1 VADMLNVALS
11 GLRAFQT
18 ALDTTS
24 HNIANVSTPGYSRQR
39 VDLVTQTP
47 QGISGLTTGS
57 GVNVTGI
64 NRNADDLLSAQMRR
78 ASSGYSRLDAYASRA
93 GELNNLFADSQTG
106 LSAALQKFTNAL
118 QSVAN
123 TPSSTSSRQVLLSE
137 ANGLVNRLQTYES
150 RLDDIDTGINEQL
163 RAEASAINTIAQNIA
178 ELNAQIARSTGNGT
192 SPPNDL
198 LDARDAQLAD
208 LATRVDVS
216 VVRQDDGAVNVFIGK
231 GQPLVLG
238 NLPSKMI
245 TLQDGFQP
253 DRLTL
258 AFQTTQGPMDVS
270 GSLSGGT
277 VGGLLNFR
285 REMLDPARNEL
296 GRMAVALTQVT
307 NAQHRAGQ
315 DLYGDLGGD
324 FFSVGGVQSLGANTN
339 TGSATLNAT
348 RTNTGQLT
356 TDDYIVRF
364 DSGAWR
370 VQRAATGEAVPFTV
384 GGGGELQ
391 FDGLSIAVSGTAQ
404 SGDRFLVKP
413 AGNAIDGLT
422 LLVTDPARIAAAAP
436 VRTGTTS
443 GNGGSGVISAGEVLD
458 PTNADLRD
466 PVTIRFTGA
475 ATWEAVDAGNTVI
488 ATGAYTAGGNID
500 VNGWRVQV
508 SGAPATGDSF
518 TVASNVGGVG
528 DNRNALKLAA
538 VLTQGV
544 LSNGTESLD
553 AAASRVVSSVGVST
567 NGANASLDA
576 QKIIYE
582 DSKGAID
589 SLSGVNLDEE
599 AANLLRYQQAYQAA
613 AQAIR
618 VAQTIFDTIIASV
631 SR

>member
-1 VADMLNVALS
+1 MLNVALS

-24 HNIANVSTPGYSRQR
+24 HNIANVGTPGYSRQR
-39 VDLVTQTP
+39 VDLATQTP
-47 QGISGLTTGS
+47 QGSGGLTTGS
-57 GVNVTGI
+57 GVAITGV

-78 ASSGYSRLDAYASRA
+78 ASSAYSRLDTYASKA
-93 GELNNLFADSQTG
+93 GQLNNLFADSQTG

-118 QSVAN
+118 QGVAN

-137 ANGLVNRLQTYES
+137 ATGLANRLQTYEA
-150 RLDDIDTGINEQL
+150 RLDDIDTEINEQL
-163 RAEASAINTIAQNIA
+163 RAEVSAINTIAQNIA
-178 ELNAQIARSTGNGT
+178 GLNAQIARATGNGT

-238 NLPSKMI
+238 NLPTRLVTQPDS
-245 TLQDGFQP
+245 FHP

-258 AFQTTQGPMDVS
+258 AFQTAQGPMDVS
-270 GSLSGGT
+270 ASLSGGT

-307 NAQHRAGQ
+307 NQQHRAGQ
-315 DLYGDLGGD
+315 DLYGNLGGD
-324 FFSVGGVQSLGANTN
+324 FFAVGGVQVLGANTN
-339 TGSATLNAT
+339 AGSATLAAT
-348 RTNTGQLT
+348 RTNTGALT

-364 DSGAWR
+364 DSGTWR
-370 VQRAATGEAVPFTV
+370 VQRAATGEAVAFTT

-391 FDGLSIAVSGTAQ
+391 FEGLSIAVTGTAQ
-404 SGDRFLVKP
+404 SGDRFLVRP
-413 AGNAIDGLT
+413 TGNAIDGLQV
-422 LLVTDPARIAAAAP
+422 LVTDPSRIAAAVP
-436 VRTGTTS
+436 IRTGTGST
-443 GNGGSGVISAGEVLD
+443 NAGSGVVSVGEVLN
-458 PTNADLRD
+458 PGNAALRD
-466 PVTIRFTGA
+466 PVTIRFTGPG
-475 ATWEAVDAGNTVI
+475 TWEAVDAGNTVI
-488 ATGAYTAGGNID
+488 ASGAYTAGGNID

-508 SGAPATGDSF
+508 TGAPATGDSF

-544 LSNGTESLD
+544 LSGGTESLD
-553 AAASRVVSSVGVST
+553 AAATRVVSAVGVAT

-589 SLSGVNLDEE
+589 SLAGVNLDEE

-618 VAQTIFDTIIASV
+618 VAQTIFDTLIASV
-631 SR
+631 RR

>member
-1 VADMLNVALS
+1 MMNVALS
-11 GLRAFQT
+11 GLRAFQS

-39 VDLVTQTP
+39 VDLATQTP
-47 QGISGLTTGS
+47 QGIGGLTTGS
-57 GVNVTGI
+57 GVAITGV

-78 ASSGYSRLDAYASRA
+78 ASSGYSRLDAYASKA

-118 QSVAN
+118 QGVAN

-137 ANGLVNRLQTYES
+137 ASGLVNRLQTYES
-150 RLDDIDTGINEQL
+150 RLDDIDTEINEQL

-178 ELNAQIARSTGNGT
+178 GLNAQIARASGNSS

-238 NLPSKMI
+238 NLPSQLI
-245 TLQDGFQP
+245 TQSDSFQP

-258 AFQTTQGPMDVS
+258 AFQSAQGPMDVS
-270 GSLSGGT
+270 ASLSGGA

-307 NAQHRAGQ
+307 NVQHRVGQ
-315 DLYGDLGGD
+315 DLYGDLGTD
-324 FFSVGGVQSLGANTN
+324 FFAVGGVQARGANTN
-339 TGSATLNAT
+339 AGSATLSAT

-364 DSGAWR
+364 DTGTWR
-370 VQRAATGEAVPFTV
+370 VQRAATGETVPFTL

-391 FDGLSIAVSGTAQ
+391 FEGLSIAVSGTAQ
-404 SGDRFLVKP
+404 SGDRFLVRP
-413 AGNAIDGLT
+413 TAEAVGGLRM
-422 LLVTDPARIAAAAP
+422 LVTDPSRVAAAAP
-436 VRTGTTS
+436 IRTGTAAA
-443 GNGGSGVISAGEVLD
+443 NAGSGVISAGEVLN
-458 PTNADLRD
+458 PANADLRD
-466 PVTIRFTGA
+466 PVTIRFTAPG
-475 ATWEAVDAGNTVI
+475 TWEAVDAGNAVI
-488 ATGAYTAGGNID
+488 ASGAYTAGGNID

-518 TVASNVGGVG
+518 TVASNIGGVG

-553 AAASRVVSSVGVST
+553 ATASRMVSTVGVAT

-618 VAQTIFDTIIASV
+618 VAQTIFDTLIASV
-631 SR
+631 GR